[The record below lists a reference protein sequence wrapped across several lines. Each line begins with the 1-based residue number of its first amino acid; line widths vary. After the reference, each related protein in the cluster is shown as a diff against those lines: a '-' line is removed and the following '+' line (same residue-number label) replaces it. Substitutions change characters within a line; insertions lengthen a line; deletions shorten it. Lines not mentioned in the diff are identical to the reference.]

1 MTLRN
6 YTQMQCWQDSRLLF
20 REMYVLIKESSVLNS
35 EFALKDQMIRAS
47 LSIMNNIAEGFGRF
61 SNKEFLRF
69 LNIARGSC
77 YEVESMIHA
86 MLEVELINHAQSLM
100 LFDLTNKIRR
110 GLGALAKTLH
120 NSISK

>member
-20 REMYVLIKESSVLNS
+20 REMYVLFKESSVLNS

>member
-20 REMYVLIKESSVLNS
+20 REMYVLFKESSALKI
-35 EFALKDQMIRAS
+35 EFALKDQITRAS

-86 MLEVELINHAQSLM
+86 MLEVELINHTQSIV